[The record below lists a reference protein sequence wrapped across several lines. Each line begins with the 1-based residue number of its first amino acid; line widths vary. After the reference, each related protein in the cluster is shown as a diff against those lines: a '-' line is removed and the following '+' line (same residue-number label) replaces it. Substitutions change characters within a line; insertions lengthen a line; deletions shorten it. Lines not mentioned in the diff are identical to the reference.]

1 MMKKI
6 LKWLFLVVLVLV
18 VVIWVGKDAVIKNI
32 LADQLQKELGRE
44 VTIGSLRLGLWK
56 SSLEIRDF
64 KVMNPPGFWGGEM
77 LAAPEIYVDYNLS
90 SLLSGP
96 PRFSVIRLHI
106 SNLQVVQD
114 REGKLNIAGLSK
126 PKSERQSERTSRSSR
141 REKKEPVE
149 SSGGGFRIDRLIL
162 KVDRGSFRDLADGR
176 TEGGEIGIDEE
187 FRDIRDPADLINIVV
202 VAIIRNQLFTR
213 LTGLDVKSLTRG
225 LGGEEISGW
234 LDKATGELNRLF
246 KK

>member
-6 LKWLFLVVLVLV
+6 LKWLLLVVLVLV

-64 KVMNPPGFWGGEM
+64 RVMNPPGFGGGEM
-77 LAAPEIYVDYNLS
+77 LAAPEIYVDYSLS
-90 SLLSGP
+90 SLFSGP

-106 SNLQVVQD
+106 SNLQMVQD
-114 REGKLNIAGLSK
+114 REGKLNIAGLSR
-126 PKSERQSERTSRSSR
+126 PKSERPSRSPR
-141 REKKEPVE
+141 REKQEPAE

-176 TEGGEIGIDEE
+176 TEEGEIGIDEE
-187 FRDIRDPADLINIVV
+187 FRDIRDTADLINIVM
-202 VAIIRNQLFTR
+202 VAIIRNQLFAR

-234 LDKATGELNRLF
+234 LDKATGGLNRLF